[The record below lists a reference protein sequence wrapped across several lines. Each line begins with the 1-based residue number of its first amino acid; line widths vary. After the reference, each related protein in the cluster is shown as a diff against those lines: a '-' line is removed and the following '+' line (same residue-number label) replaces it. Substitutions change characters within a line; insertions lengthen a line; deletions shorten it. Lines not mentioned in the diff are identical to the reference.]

1 MTAWQRIPFVCI
13 SFILAAFAAETRAAE
28 KINLDRI
35 TPVPATDPIPIQDFF
50 RPLLLQEPKLNPSG
64 THIAALISAGED
76 RHNLLVYELQTQ
88 KIEEFDALHDN
99 DVYGVN
105 WLNDHRLVFGIGLK
119 KRYGIGLF
127 ATETGNLWDCYPLL
141 QYVGSQLIS
150 VPLQTRLNPLVS
162 IHGDSLNAGMTDEA
176 VVLNTNIRVGKAY
189 NLLQAGTRYQDVDDV
204 EKLNQK
210 HIKESQL
217 GPKDGLGAGFL
228 ADKNGLLNFGFT
240 TENGLFSMYV
250 LDGENWKKCP
260 VDLEQIDVVDCGR
273 THGELVVLGPR
284 EEDRP
289 RALRFMDGATGQLG
303 DILIQDKLY
312 DFDGSLYRDP
322 KTHDILGA
330 FCSKAGPHMVWFD
343 GAYRNLQKVLD
354 GFFPGMIVRIQGSD
368 EAANL
373 FLVATYSDRQPL
385 VYNWVNLEKRTAG
398 LIKNS
403 APWID
408 PKRMQPVNV
417 MKFKT
422 RDGRQLDAYLT
433 MPAGATKQNPPPLI
447 VMPCGFPGLFRS
459 YFEQPRFRYSWDF
472 DWEAQYLA
480 SRGYAVLRP
489 NHRGSSGYEWMF
501 PKDDAWDFKKMG
513 DDVTDATKALMASG
527 LTDPRRTALMGS
539 GFGAYLALSGAL
551 HEPTLYRC
559 TVAIAGMYDWTQ
571 FIGELKYFKFDDANY
586 DYLTRKMGDP
596 KKDRE
601 KLDALSPVRQ
611 VDQIH
616 VPVFVGYDKVSP
628 LYLEQS
634 KELVSQLE
642 KAHVPHEALGVGD
655 DRHGLNHLTN
665 DVELYTAIEA
675 FLAKN
680 LASVQT
686 ATVASAEVQKN

>member
-1 MTAWQRIPFVCI
+1 MTAWQRNSLVRI
-13 SFILAAFAAETRAAE
+13 SFALAAFAAGARAAD
-28 KINLDRI
+28 KINLERV
-35 TPVPATDPIPIQDFF
+35 TPVPATEPIPIQDFF

-64 THIAALISAGED
+64 THIAALINVGED
-76 RHNLLVYELQTQ
+76 RHDLLVYELSTQ
-88 KIEEFDALHDN
+88 KMEQFDALYDN
-99 DVYGVN
+99 DVNEVN
-105 WLNDHRLVFGIGLK
+105 WLNDHRLLFGIGLK

-127 ATETGNLWDCYPLL
+127 ATETGNLSDCYPLL
-141 QYVGSQLIS
+141 QYVGSRLIS

-176 VVLNTNIRVGKAY
+176 AVLNTNLRVGKIY
-189 NLLQAGTRYQDVDDV
+189 NLLRAGARRNDLDDV

-210 HIKESQL
+210 HIMETQL
-217 GPKDGLGAGFL
+217 GPKNGLGAGFL
-228 ADKNGLLNFGFT
+228 ADKDGLLNFAFT
-240 TENGLFSMYV
+240 AENGLFSMYV
-250 LDGENWKKCP
+250 LDGEKWKKCP
-260 VDLEQIDVVDCGR
+260 VDLEQIDIVDCGR

-284 EEDRP
+284 EENRP

-303 DILIQDKLY
+303 DVLVQDKLY

-330 FCSKAGPHMVWFD
+330 FCTKTGPSMVWFD
-343 GAYRNLQKVLD
+343 GAYRNLQKILD

-373 FLVATYSDRQPL
+373 FLVATYSDHQPV

-398 LIKNS
+398 LIKSS

-417 MKFKT
+417 IKFKT

-433 MPAGATKQNPPPLI
+433 LPAGATKQNPPPL
-447 VMPCGFPGLFRS
+447 VVLPGGFPDLFRS
-459 YFEQPRFRYSWDF
+459 DFERTRFRYSWGF

-501 PKDDAWDFKKMG
+501 PKNDAWDFKKMS
-513 DDVTDATKALMASG
+513 DDVTDATKALVASG
-527 LTDPRRTALMGS
+527 LTDPRRTALLGS

-551 HEPTLYRC
+551 NEPALYSC
-559 TVAIAGMYDWTQ
+559 SVAITGVYDWTR
-571 FIGELKYFKFDDANY
+571 FIEELKYFQFDDSNH

-596 KKDRE
+596 KKDRA
-601 KLDALSPVRQ
+601 KLDALSPVRHL
-611 VDQIH
+611 DQMH
-616 VPVFVGYDKVSP
+616 VPVFVGYDKLSP

-634 KELVSQLE
+634 KELISELE
-642 KAHVPHEALGVGD
+642 KAHVPHESLAVGD

-680 LASVQT
+680 LAPVKN
-686 ATVASAEVQKN
+686 ATVASTETPKN